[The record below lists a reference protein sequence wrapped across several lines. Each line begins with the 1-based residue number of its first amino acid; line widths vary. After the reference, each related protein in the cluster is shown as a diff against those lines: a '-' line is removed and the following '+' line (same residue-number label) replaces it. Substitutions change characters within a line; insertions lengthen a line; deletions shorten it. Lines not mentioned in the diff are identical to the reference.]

1 MTFHGY
7 EKAKIVP
14 VFINQE
20 TSKEVFHFYGGG
32 KLVQCSNEDI
42 LYKSK
47 GRGKLS
53 EIGANF
59 PLDPV
64 LA

>member
-20 TSKEVFHFYGGG
+20 ISKEVFHFYGGVG
-32 KLVQCSNEDI
+32 SWYSTNVDL
-42 LYKSK
+42 L
-47 GRGKLS
+47 
-53 EIGANF
+53 
-59 PLDPV
+59 
-64 LA
+64 